1 MDYLQSYYSIAVQG
15 ESISTYW
22 HCTKYMKTELIK
34 QSPICMAVLSS
45 KLEWLECVKDS
56 IAGQLK
62 EVILP
67 LYLALMQPPLE
78 YLVQYWAP

>member
-1 MDYLQSYYSIAVQG
+1 
-15 ESISTYW
+15 
-22 HCTKYMKTELIK
+22 
-34 QSPICMAVLSS
+34 MAVLSS

-56 IAGQLK
+56 IACQLK

-78 YLVQYWAP
+78 YHVQYWAP

>member
-1 MDYLQSYYSIAVQG
+1 
-15 ESISTYW
+15 
-22 HCTKYMKTELIK
+22 
-34 QSPICMAVLSS
+34 MAVLSS

-78 YLVQYWAP
+78 YHVQYWAP